1 MSWLKNKLRQ
11 FYSVSNL
18 EAISNYYFPF
28 AIRLISV
35 KSKKYLYSRREST
48 EKYKSAT
55 KILLN
60 LSLANTKLLLIGC

>member
-1 MSWLKNKLRQ
+1 
-11 FYSVSNL
+11 VSKL

-28 AIRLISV
+28 VIRLISV
-35 KSKKYLYSRREST
+35 KSKKYLYFRKELT

-60 LSLANTKLLLIGC
+60 LSLVNTKLLLICH

>member
-28 AIRLISV
+28 VIRLISV
-35 KSKKYLYSRREST
+35 KSKNISSLVENQRK
-48 EKYKSAT
+48 KYKSAT